1 MRPIILAT
9 LAAAVIAC
17 QRGERSAD
25 TDPAAGDST
34 SQEPRAEP
42 GAGTELAAPSA
53 LLVGIEPVEAGN
65 APADILLTD
74 PTGRRAGRDPRVGFS
89 MSEVAGASYDSVP
102 AAAADPSAASP
113 PLARQLTV
121 PSPSEGAYEILVVGT
136 RAAPYTLRIQLSM
149 PDGGQRATAVQGL
162 HADRNQAR
170 RFRFRYAASDTG
182 AIVLTP

>member
-1 MRPIILAT
+1 MILAT
-9 LAAAVIAC
+9 LAAAVVAC
-17 QRGERSAD
+17 ERGGSSAD
-25 TDPAAGDST
+25 TGASRVDSA
-34 SQEPRAEP
+34 SQEPGAGP
-42 GAGTELAAPSA
+42 AAGTELAAQSA

-65 APADILLTD
+65 APADILLTS

-89 MSEVAGASYDSVP
+89 MSEIVGASYDSVP
-102 AAAADPSAASP
+102 AAMADPSAAAP

-121 PSPSEGAYEILVVGT
+121 PTPAEGAYEILVVGT

-149 PDGGQRATAVQGL
+149 PDGAQRAAVVQGL

-170 RFRFRYAASDTG
+170 RFRFSYAASDTG